1 MGQRTPLY
9 EASNAAGAEFKD
21 WHGWEVPSKYTTG
34 AKEYLVAMNGAAV
47 YDSSHLGRIKATGQD
62 FLDLLNRLS
71 TNEVLSLEP
80 GQGSTTVL
88 TTDKGRIIDL
98 LTVLNLG
105 DYVLLLTGPQ
115 TPDKVAQWI
124 DKYTIIE
131 DAALEDITATTAML
145 TVIGP
150 KAAELLGG
158 VTDTKLSKFEPFQS
172 APVVLN
178 GVDAH
183 VIRRDLVD
191 LPMFELLVKAD
202 DAEKAWQAVA
212 AAGAEPIG
220 FETYEILRL
229 EQASPGYDRE
239 LGEAYNPLESGLWG
253 SISFTK
259 GCYIGQEVI
268 ARLDTYKK
276 VQKRLVSLS
285 FSPDAIVE
293 TGDKLTQ
300 NGKEVGAVS
309 SIAKVPTTGELIGL
323 GYIRVGSSEV
333 GTHLSISESD
343 ASATVRAHSLPHGS
357 GEVEL

>member
-9 EASNAAGAEFKD
+9 EASNGAGAEFED
-21 WHGWEVPSKYTTG
+21 WHGWEVPSRYTTG
-34 AKEYLVAMNGAAV
+34 AKEYLVATNGAAV

-105 DYVLLLTGPQ
+105 DYVLLLTGPD

-131 DAALEDITATTAML
+131 DAALEDITAKTAML
-145 TVIGP
+145 AVIGP
-150 KAAELLGG
+150 NAAELLGG
-158 VTDTKLSKFEPFQS
+158 LIDTELANFEPFQS
-172 APVVLN
+172 ATVALN
-178 GVDAH
+178 GVDGH
-183 VIRRDLVD
+183 VIRRDLVG
-191 LPMFELLVKAD
+191 LPMFELLLKAN
-202 DAEKAWQAVA
+202 DAEKAWQAVV

-229 EQASPGYDRE
+229 EQAAPGYDRE
-239 LGEAYNPLESGLWG
+239 LAEAYNPLESGLWG

-276 VQKRLVSLS
+276 VQKRLVSLG
-285 FSPDAIVE
+285 FSTDAVVE
-293 TGDKLTQ
+293 TGDKLMQ
-300 NGKEVGAVS
+300 DGREVGAVS
-309 SIAKVPTTGELIGL
+309 SVAKVPTTGELIGL
-323 GYIRVGSSEV
+323 GYVRVGASDV
-333 GTHLSISESD
+333 GTHLSLSD
-343 ASATVRAHSLPHGS
+343 NNASATVRAHSLPYGS